1 MQCTCKLIRECW
13 YKVQL
18 YVYSRERERERAMQD
33 AMADKEK
40 GVAQIVTEQNRWENV
55 FTIGMIYIQQ
65 RD

>member
-1 MQCTCKLIRECW
+1 
-13 YKVQL
+13 
-18 YVYSRERERERAMQD
+18 MQD